1 MMSAMPR
8 TVVQGIGTLRLAY
21 ASAGNSNGVLLPAG
35 GTTCH
40 L

>member
-8 TVVQGIGTLRLAY
+8 TVVQGIEILRLGY

-35 GTTCH
+35 DAPC
-40 L
+40 LL

>member
-1 MMSAMPR
+1 MLAISMPP
-8 TVVQGIGTLRLAY
+8 VQGIEILRLGY

>member
-1 MMSAMPR
+1 MLAISMPP
-8 TVVQGIGTLRLAY
+8 VQDIEILRLGY

>member
-1 MMSAMPR
+1 MLEISMPP
-8 TVVQGIGTLRLAY
+8 VQGIEILRPGY